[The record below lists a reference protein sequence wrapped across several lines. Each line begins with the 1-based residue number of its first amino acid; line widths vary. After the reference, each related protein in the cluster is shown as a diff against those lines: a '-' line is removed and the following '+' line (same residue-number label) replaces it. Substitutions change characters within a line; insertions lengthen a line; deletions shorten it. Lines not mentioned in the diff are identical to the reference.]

1 MTDATSGPALPADAV
16 TTIEALEAIYDVP
29 STLVGEKETQVI
41 TPLQA
46 RYIEEAPLVMLA
58 TSGPGGLDCSP
69 RGDPAG
75 FVRIVDER
83 TLQMPDR
90 RGNNRLDSLRNILVD
105 PRVGLLFV
113 IPGLGT
119 TLRVNGTAVLRTD
132 PQLLASFAMDS
143 KPPRTVLQ
151 IAVEAVYTQCPKA
164 FLRGKVWDPH
174 MFRRPE
180 ELPTVG
186 AIMHQITQGGFDG
199 DAYDADYPERIRQT
213 IY

>member
-1 MTDATSGPALPADAV
+1 MTEGSSRPTPPADAV
-16 TTIEALEAIYDVP
+16 RTVEELEALYDSSAAVV
-29 STLVGEKETQVI
+29 SEKETRVI

-83 TLQMPDR
+83 TLHLPDR
-90 RGNNRLDSLRNILVD
+90 RGNNRLDSLRNLVVD

-132 PQLLASFAMDS
+132 PDLLASFAIDG
-143 KPPRTVLQ
+143 KVPRTVIE
-151 IAVEAVYTQCPKA
+151 IAVDAVYTQCPKA
-164 FLRGKVWDPH
+164 FIRGKVWDADT
-174 MFRRPE
+174 FRRPE

-186 AIMHQITQGGFDG
+186 AIMMQITEGRFDG
-199 DAYDADYPERIRQT
+199 DAYDAAYPERIRQT

>member
-1 MTDATSGPALPADAV
+1 MPADAV
-16 TTIEALEAIYDVP
+16 TTVEALEAIYDVA
-29 STLVGEKETQVI
+29 SALVSEKETRVI

-46 RYIEEAPLVMLA
+46 RYIEEAPLVVLA

-83 TLQMPDR
+83 TLRLPDR
-90 RGNNRLDSLRNILVD
+90 RGNNRLDSLRNIVVD

-132 PQLLASFAMDS
+132 PELLASFAIDG
-143 KPPRTVLQ
+143 KPPRTVVE
-151 IAVEAVYTQCPKA
+151 IAVGAVYTQCPKA
-164 FLRGKVWDPH
+164 FIRGRVWDPAT
-174 MFRRPE
+174 FRRPE

-186 AIMHQITQGGFDG
+186 AVMKQITQGRFDG
-199 DAYDADYPERIRQT
+199 DAYDANYPEQIRQT

>member
-1 MTDATSGPALPADAV
+1 MTDVASRAASPSDAV
-16 TTIEALEAIYDVP
+16 TTIEVLEAIYDV
-29 STLVGEKETQVI
+29 SSALVSEKETRTI

-83 TLQMPDR
+83 TLRLPDR
-90 RGNNRLDSLRNILVD
+90 RGNNRLDSLRNIVVD
-105 PRVGLLFV
+105 PRVALLFV

-119 TLRVNGTAVLRTD
+119 TLRLNGTAVLRTD
-132 PQLLASFAMDS
+132 RELLATFAIDGR
-143 KPPRTVLQ
+143 PPRTVLE
-151 IAVEAVYTQCPKA
+151 ITVEAAYTQCPKA
-164 FLRGKVWDPH
+164 FIRGKVWNPQT
-174 MFRRPE
+174 FRRPE

-186 AIMHQITQGGFDG
+186 AIMHQITQGRFDG
-199 DAYDADYPERIRQT
+199 ETYDAAYPERIRQT

>member
-1 MTDATSGPALPADAV
+1 MTDVTSRPAPPADAV

-29 STLVGEKETQVI
+29 TAVVGEKETRVI

-46 RYIEEAPLVMLA
+46 RYLEEAPLVILA

-83 TLQMPDR
+83 TLQLPDR
-90 RGNNRLDSLRNILVD
+90 RGNNRLDSLRNIVVD
-105 PRVGLLFV
+105 PRVALLFV

-132 PQLLASFAMDS
+132 PELLASFAIDGRL
-143 KPPRTVLQ
+143 PRTVLE
-151 IAVEAVYTQCPKA
+151 IAVGAVYTQCPKA
-164 FLRGKVWDPH
+164 FIRGRVWDPEL
-174 MFRRPE
+174 FRHPA

-186 AIMHQITQGGFDG
+186 AIMQQITQGRFDG
-199 DAYDADYPERIRQT
+199 DAYDAACPERIRQT

>member
-1 MTDATSGPALPADAV
+1 MSHVISRPSRPSDAV
-16 TTIEALEAIYDVP
+16 TTTEALEAIYDASSAVV
-29 STLVGEKETQVI
+29 SEKETRVI

-46 RYIEEAPLVMLA
+46 RYIEEAPLVLLA

-83 TLQMPDR
+83 TLRLPDR
-90 RGNNRLDSLRNILVD
+90 RGNNRLDSLRNIVLD
-105 PRVGLLFV
+105 PRVALLFV

-119 TLRVNGTAVLRTD
+119 TLRVNGSAVLRTD
-132 PQLLASFAMDS
+132 PQLLASFAI
-143 KPPRTVLQ
+143 KGQLPRTVVE
-151 IAVEAVYTQCPKA
+151 ITVEAAYTQCPKA
-164 FLRGKVWDPH
+164 FIRGQVWDPQ
-174 MFRRPE
+174 MFRRAD

-186 AIMHQITQGGFDG
+186 AIMHEITHGRFDG
-199 DAYDADYPERIRQT
+199 DAYDAAYPERVRTT

>member
-1 MTDATSGPALPADAV
+1 MTDATSRPADAV
-16 TTIEALEAIYDVP
+16 TTIDALEAIYDASSAPV
-29 STLVGEKETQVI
+29 SEKETRVI

-46 RYIEEAPLVMLA
+46 RYIEEAPLVMIA

-75 FVRIVDER
+75 FVRVVDER
-83 TLQMPDR
+83 TLHLPDR
-90 RGNNRLDSLRNILVD
+90 RGNNRLDSLRNIVAD

-132 PQLLASFAMDS
+132 PQLLASFAMGG
-143 KPPRTVLQ
+143 KLPRTVLE
-151 IAVEAVYTQCPKA
+151 IAVAAAYTQCPKA
-164 FLRGKVWDPH
+164 FIRGRVWDPAT
-174 MFRRPE
+174 FRRPD

-186 AIMHQITQGGFDG
+186 AIMHQITQGRFDG
-199 DAYDADYPERIRQT
+199 DAYDAAYPERIRQT

>member
-1 MTDATSGPALPADAV
+1 MSDVSSLPARPVDAV
-16 TTIEALEAIYDVP
+16 TTIEALEAIYDSSSAVV
-29 STLVGEKETQVI
+29 SEKETRVI

-90 RGNNRLDSLRNILVD
+90 RGNNRLDSLRNIILD
-105 PRVGLLFV
+105 PRVGLLFI

-119 TLRVNGTAVLRTD
+119 TLRVNGSAVLRTD
-132 PQLLASFAMDS
+132 PELLASFAIDG
-143 KPPRTVLQ
+143 KLPHTVLQ
-151 IAVEAVYTQCPKA
+151 IAVSAVYTQCPKA
-164 FLRGKVWDPH
+164 FIRGKAWDPQT
-174 MFRRPE
+174 FRRPE

-186 AIMHQITQGGFDG
+186 AIMKQITQGRFDG
-199 DAYDADYPERIRQT
+199 DAYDAEYPDRIRKT

>member
-1 MTDATSGPALPADAV
+1 MTDVTSRPALPTDAV
-16 TTIEALEAIYDVP
+16 TTIEALEALYDVATNVV
-29 STLVGEKETQVI
+29 SEKETRFV

-46 RYIEEAPLVMLA
+46 RYIEEAPLVMIA
-58 TSGPGGLDCSP
+58 TSGLGGLDCSP

-75 FVRIVDER
+75 FVRVVDER
-83 TLQMPDR
+83 TLHLPDR
-90 RGNNRLDSLRNILVD
+90 RGNNRLDSLRNIVVD

-132 PQLLASFAMDS
+132 PTLLASFAIGD
-143 KPPRTVLQ
+143 KLPRTVLE

-164 FLRGKVWDPH
+164 FLRGKVWDPAT
-174 MFRRPE
+174 FRRPE

-186 AIMHQITQGGFDG
+186 AVMHQITAGRFDG
-199 DAYDADYPERIRQT
+199 EAYDAAYPERIRQT

>member
-1 MTDATSGPALPADAV
+1 MSDVVSRLARPSDAI
-16 TTIEALEAIYDVP
+16 TTVEALEAIYDV
-29 STLVGEKETQVI
+29 SSAVVSEKETRVI

-83 TLQMPDR
+83 TLRLPDR
-90 RGNNRLDSLRNILVD
+90 RGNNRLDSLRNIVHD

-132 PQLLASFAMDS
+132 PELLTSFAI
-143 KPPRTVLQ
+143 KGQLPRTVLE
-151 IAVEAVYTQCPKA
+151 IAVEAAYTQCPKA
-164 FLRGKVWDPH
+164 FIRGRVWDSQA
-174 MFRRPE
+174 FRHPE

-186 AIMHQITQGGFDG
+186 AIMQQITEGRFDG
-199 DAYDADYPERIRQT
+199 DAYDAAYPERIRQT

>member
-1 MTDATSGPALPADAV
+1 MTDVVSRPVPPSDAV
-16 TTIEALEAIYDVP
+16 TTIEALEAIYDV
-29 STLVGEKETQVI
+29 SSALVSEKETRVV

-58 TSGPGGLDCSP
+58 TSGPEGLDCSP

-75 FVRIVDER
+75 FVRIVDEH
-83 TLQMPDR
+83 TLQLPDR
-90 RGNNRLDSLRNILVD
+90 RGNNRLDSLRNIVVD

-132 PQLLASFAMDS
+132 PHLLMTFAIDG
-143 KPPRTVLQ
+143 KPPRTVLE
-151 IAVEAVYTQCPKA
+151 ITVEAVYTQCQKA
-164 FLRGKVWDPH
+164 MIRSKVWDPQT
-174 MFRRPE
+174 FRRPE
-180 ELPTVG
+180 ELPTLG
-186 AIMHQITQGGFDG
+186 AIMHQITQGRFDG
-199 DAYDADYPERIRQT
+199 DAYDAAAPERIRQT

>member
-1 MTDATSGPALPADAV
+1 MSSA
-16 TTIEALEAIYDVP
+16 
-29 STLVGEKETQVI
+29 LVGEKETRVI

-46 RYIEEAPLVMLA
+46 RYIQEAPLVMIA

-75 FVRIVDER
+75 FVRVVDER
-83 TLQMPDR
+83 TLQLPDR
-90 RGNNRLDSLRNILVD
+90 RGNNRLDSLRNIVVD

-132 PQLLASFAMDS
+132 PELLASFAIDG
-143 KPPRTVLQ
+143 KLPLTVLE
-151 IAVEAVYTQCPKA
+151 IAVGAAYTQCPKA
-164 FLRGKVWDPH
+164 FIRGKVWNPET
-174 MFRRPE
+174 FRRPE

-186 AIMHQITQGGFDG
+186 AIMHQITQGRFDG
-199 DAYDADYPERIRQT
+199 DAYDAAYPERIRQT

>member
-1 MTDATSGPALPADAV
+1 MTDITSRPVLPADAV
-16 TTIEALEAIYDVP
+16 TTTEALEAIYEA
-29 STLVGEKETQVI
+29 SSALVSEKETRVI

-46 RYIEEAPLVMLA
+46 RYIEEAPLVVLA

-83 TLQMPDR
+83 TLRLPDR
-90 RGNNRLDSLRNILVD
+90 RGNNRLDSLRNIVVD

-132 PQLLASFAMDS
+132 PELLAGFAIDG
-143 KPPRTVLQ
+143 KLPRTVLE
-151 IAVEAVYTQCPKA
+151 IAVGAVYTQCPKA
-164 FLRGKVWDPH
+164 FIRGRVWDPH
-174 MFRRPE
+174 TFRRPQD
-180 ELPTVG
+180 LPTVG
-186 AIMHQITQGGFDG
+186 AIMHQITQGRFDA
-199 DAYDADYPERIRQT
+199 DAYDAAYPERLRQT

>member
-1 MTDATSGPALPADAV
+1 MSDVDSRTAMPADAV
-16 TTIEALEAIYDVP
+16 TTLEALEAIYDASLTMV
-29 STLVGEKETQVI
+29 SEKETRVI

-46 RYIEEAPLVMLA
+46 RYIEEAPLVVLA

-83 TLQMPDR
+83 TLHLPDR
-90 RGNNRLDSLRNILVD
+90 RGNNRLDSLRNIVVD

-132 PQLLASFAMDS
+132 PELRASFAVDG
-143 KPPRTVLQ
+143 KLPRTVLE
-151 IAVEAVYTQCPKA
+151 IAVGAVYTQCPKA
-164 FLRGKVWDPH
+164 FIRGKVWDSTT
-174 MFRRPE
+174 FRRPE

-186 AIMHQITQGGFDG
+186 AIMHQITQGRFDG
-199 DAYDADYPERIRQT
+199 DAYDASYPERVRQT